1 MDVSVLQKPG
11 LADPV
16 ANSVYELRE
25 ARLRK
30 TS

>member
-1 MDVSVLQKPG
+1 MDVSVLRKLG

-16 ANSVYELRE
+16 ANSICELRE